1 MSVAVE
7 FRNIKKAYGDNVVI
21 EDLNLKIEQGEFVS
35 IVGSSGCGKT
45 TTLKMV
51 NGLIEPTSG
60 SVFINNEDI
69 KTKNLIELRRGIGY
83 AIQGS
88 VLFPHLNVEQNI
100 SYVPNLLN
108 KKDKTKTRDAVSKW
122 MQIVGLD
129 EDIMHRYPN
138 ELSGGQQQRVGI
150 ARALAASPSILLMDE
165 PFGAVDEITREQLQK
180 EMKRIH
186 NETKITILFVTH
198 DISEALKLG
207 TKVLVMNQGKIE
219 QYDTPK
225 NILNHPANEYVNHLV
240 YRQRHMCHLSDD
252 RLEDCQYSAVSKV

>member
-7 FRNIKKAYGDNVVI
+7 FRNIKKAYGENVVI

-35 IVGSSGCGKT
+35 IVGSSRCGKT

-60 SVFINNEDI
+60 SVFVNNEDI
-69 KTKNLIELRRGIGY
+69 KSKNLIELRRGIGY

-108 KKDKTKTRDAVSKW
+108 KKDKAKTRDAVAKW
-122 MQIVGLD
+122 MQIVVLD

-138 ELSGGQQQRVGI
+138 EEFDHV
-150 ARALAASPSILLMDE
+150 
-165 PFGAVDEITREQLQK
+165 K
-180 EMKRIH
+180 
-186 NETKITILFVTH
+186 
-198 DISEALKLG
+198 
-207 TKVLVMNQGKIE
+207 
-219 QYDTPK
+219 
-225 NILNHPANEYVNHLV
+225 
-240 YRQRHMCHLSDD
+240 
-252 RLEDCQYSAVSKV
+252 

>member
-60 SVFINNEDI
+60 SVLVNNEDI
-69 KTKNLIELRRGIGY
+69 QTKNLIELRRGIGY

-138 ELSGGQQQRVGI
+138 
-150 ARALAASPSILLMDE
+150 
-165 PFGAVDEITREQLQK
+165 
-180 EMKRIH
+180 
-186 NETKITILFVTH
+186 
-198 DISEALKLG
+198 
-207 TKVLVMNQGKIE
+207 
-219 QYDTPK
+219 
-225 NILNHPANEYVNHLV
+225 
-240 YRQRHMCHLSDD
+240 
-252 RLEDCQYSAVSKV
+252 

>member
-7 FRNIKKAYGDNVVI
+7 FRNIKKAYGENVVI

-35 IVGSSGCGKT
+35 IVGSSRCGKT

-60 SVFINNEDI
+60 SVFVNNEDI
-69 KTKNLIELRRGIGY
+69 KSKNLIELRRGIGY

-108 KKDKTKTRDAVSKW
+108 KKDKAKTRDAVAKW
-122 MQIVGLD
+122 MQIVVLD

-150 ARALAASPSILLMDE
+150 ARALAASPSLLLMDE

-186 NETKITILFVTH
+186 KETKITILFVTH
-198 DISEALKLG
+198 DINEALKLG

-225 NILNHPANEYVNHLV
+225 NILNHPASDYVNQLV

>member
-7 FRNIKKAYGDNVVI
+7 FRNIKKAYGENVVI

-60 SVFINNEDI
+60 SVFVNNEDI
-69 KTKNLIELRRGIGY
+69 KSKNLIELRRGIGY

-108 KKDKTKTRDAVSKW
+108 KKDKAKTRDAVAKW
-122 MQIVGLD
+122 MKIVGLD

-150 ARALAASPSILLMDE
+150 ARALAASPSLLLMDE

-186 NETKITILFVTH
+186 KETKITILFVTH
-198 DISEALKLG
+198 DINEALKLG

-225 NILNHPANEYVNHLV
+225 NILNHPASDYVNQLV

-252 RLEDCQYSAVSKV
+252 QLGDCEYSADSKV